1 MAAYRETSYR
11 RRGRGRFLALV
22 ILLCAASLL
31 IKSRVFTLKE
41 IVIEGNER
49 FSDAEIAAISGLVL
63 GEDTLKIEKTR
74 VSGNFSRSNYVE
86 LDSVEILYPDRV
98 LLRVRE
104 RCPCATVSCAGV
116 ILVIDDEGVILER
129 RSTMP
134 EEALLT
140 VSMDV
145 SLGAQGRVIEAAK
158 ASQREDMTRI
168 LEALEAQNMT
178 ELISEV
184 NVRDG
189 FNLYLVSRTGVQII
203 LGDSND
209 LSEKLVWARRVL
221 EKLTEQGVMSGVMDV
236 STGKNAVY
244 ADR

>member
-1 MAAYRETSYR
+1 MAAYRDTSYR

-74 VSGNFSRSNYVE
+74 ISGNFSRSNYVE

-129 RSTMP
+129 RATMP

-168 LEALEAQNMT
+168 LEALETQNMT